1 MQKKKDTAG
10 NAKLRHVL
18 VAYFEILD
26 VAEIMGISR
35 DDCDEALRL
44 FKRFADSSSNVRT
57 KNVES
62 LAVAALVLVL
72 RQADRSRDLPEFSAA
87 SGLLQKDL
95 IQVRAAG
102 WRAPRSLLRCYR
114 RVVLDALLC
123 SQRKTVR
130 YRAMLPAP
138 GLVSLALDEIG
149 GAH

>member
-1 MQKKKDTAG
+1 MPGQKAQKKKDTAG

-44 FKRFADSSSNVRT
+44 FKKFADSSSNVRS

-72 RQADRSRDLPEFSAA
+72 RHADRSRDLPEFAAA

-95 IQVRAAG
+95 IQVREQHT
-102 WRAPRSLLRCYR
+102 PLRR
-114 RVVLDALLC
+114 RCWIQTLMGRC
-123 SQRKTVR
+123 
-130 YRAMLPAP
+130 
-138 GLVSLALDEIG
+138 
-149 GAH
+149 